1 MRGNSAEDKGGSEE
15 GRREVQSSGEQDEER
30 RGRERERTESSPA
43 EAQPGKE
50 QSRCLQQ
57 ETERETAG
65 TFQLLRHVSGS
76 RLTKLHC
83 VYTGCVTSQQLEA
96 EHLLFLNHL
105 SPSFSRRQT
114 Q

>member
-1 MRGNSAEDKGGSEE
+1 MKNAEA
-15 GRREVQSSGEQDEER
+15 
-30 RGRERERTESSPA
+30 EREKELKA
-43 EAQPGKE
+43 AQQKLNQAKSKADAYNKRLKE
-50 QSRCLQQ
+50 K
-57 ETERETAG
+57 TAG
-65 TFQLLRHVSGS
+65 TFQILRHVSGS